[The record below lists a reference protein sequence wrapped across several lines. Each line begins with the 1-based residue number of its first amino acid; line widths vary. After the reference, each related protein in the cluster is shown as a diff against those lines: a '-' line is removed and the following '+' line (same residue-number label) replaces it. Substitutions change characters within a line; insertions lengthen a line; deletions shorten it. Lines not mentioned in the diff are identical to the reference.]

1 MTGGFCLSCLQY
13 CPYLSG
19 RDDSRFC
26 IFCLYLSGRDDS
38 RILFILSLVSYLSG
52 RDDNIVL
59 FILSLV
65 PYLSARDDS
74 RILFI
79 LSTKRFSCSLWTKA
93 CTSNNFVIDKI
104 SNTVHMLLNRL
115 SNINKY

>member
-1 MTGGFCLSCLQY
+1 MTGG
-13 CPYLSG
+13 
-19 RDDSRFC
+19 FC

-38 RILFILSLVSYLSG
+38 RILFILSLVPYLSG

-79 LSTKRFSCSLWTKA
+79 LSTKRFSCSL